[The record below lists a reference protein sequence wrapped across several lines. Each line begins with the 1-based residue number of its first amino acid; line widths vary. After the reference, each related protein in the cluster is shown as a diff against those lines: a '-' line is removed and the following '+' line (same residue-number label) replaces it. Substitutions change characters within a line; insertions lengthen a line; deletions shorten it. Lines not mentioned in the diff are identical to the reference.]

1 MAADGHENGWHS
13 ARLIPTVGIR
23 GQEEQEKRATSSLL
37 AVMRAVP
44 EFGQALVGPLGAP
57 KGRMATYAEVQL
69 KDAAG
74 KTHIPDGAIVVE
86 RGKTS
91 WSCLVEVKTGAAELK
106 DEQVGRYLDMA
117 RENRLNAVLTIS
129 NQISGSPSDSPVSV
143 DRRKLRSVNLVHL
156 SWWRILTEAIVQHR
170 HRGISDPDQAWIL
183 GELIAYLDD
192 ERSGAS
198 GFRDMGEHWVTVRN
212 GAGDATLRA
221 SDAEVRDVADRWEQF
236 VEYLCLGLGQDL
248 GRDVRPVRP
257 RKQTATMRLEANCAA
272 LAEGG
277 TLEAAIRVPDA
288 VGPLVVQADLR
299 TRKVITSVVLDAP
312 GDGRSSTRVN
322 WLLRQLKEAPDS
334 LVIDA
339 SFTNTKASTASALSA
354 ARENPQALL
363 LPNDPKRPPRAFR
376 LALPRPMGTKRGKGE
391 RSFVLETR
399 KQAIDFYRELVQNL
413 RPWRASAPK
422 LPDEPPE
429 ATQPAQP
436 DPPAFSVTGTRDPTQ
451 GEGAAAL
458 TTDST

>member
-1 MAADGHENGWHS
+1 MAEDGLVDGWHA

-44 EFGQALVGPLGAP
+44 EFGAALVGPLGAP
-57 KGRMATYAEVQL
+57 KGRISTYAEVQL
-69 KDAAG
+69 KDQSG

-86 RGKTS
+86 RGKTC
-91 WSCLVEVKTGAAELK
+91 WRCLVEVKTGTAELK
-106 DEQVGRYLDMA
+106 DEQVNRYLDLA

-129 NQISGSPSDSPVSV
+129 NQITGMPTDSPVAV
-143 DRRKLRSVNLVHL
+143 DRRKLRSVGLVHL

-198 GFRDMGEHWVTVRN
+198 GFRDMGENWVAVRN
-212 GAGDATLRA
+212 GAGDGTLRPT
-221 SDAEVRDVADRWEQF
+221 DAAVRDVADRWEQF

-257 RKQTATMRLEANCAA
+257 RKQTTATRLDANCAS
-272 LAEGG
+272 LADSGV
-277 TLEAAIRVPDA
+277 LEAAIRVPDA

-299 TRKVITSVVLDAP
+299 TRKVITSVALDAP
-312 GDGRSSTRVN
+312 GDGRPPTRVN
-322 WLLRQLKEAPDS
+322 WLLRQLREAPDG
-334 LVIDA
+334 LIIDA
-339 SFTNTKASTASALSA
+339 SFTNTKASNAASLSA
-354 ARENPQALL
+354 AREDPKALL
-363 LPNDPKRPPRAFR
+363 LENDPKRPPRAFR
-376 LALPRPMGTKRGKGE
+376 LALSRPMGTKRGKGE

-413 RPWRASAPK
+413 RPWRPSAPR
-422 LPDEPPE
+422 LPEEDDDVSRAPHPE
-429 ATQPAQP
+429 
-436 DPPAFSVTGTRDPTQ
+436 PPAFSSADAREAT
-451 GEGAAAL
+451 EGALANA
-458 TTDST
+458 D